1 MADAQGLDNPREEE
15 EAEVISRH
23 LDPRFTGAPDG
34 VVDAGPGST
43 ADDDD
48 NQQSSL
54 KLLGG
59 DVHRDLYRIEAR
71 SKRAGL
77 DQRAATFSHPP
88 RLETDNDIDVDVPIR
103 NEPGAFRRQ
112 FIWRNERAFGN
123 GFAPSS
129 FVKYL
134 ELYGSFAG
142 EDLNESEEETDA
154 ESGGMPGREVDPE
167 RRPLLAGRKSTPAPG
182 DASDLKTFFTLLKA
196 FIGTGIVFLPKAFR
210 NGGILFSPI
219 ALLTVSIMA
228 SISFHLLLECR
239 RRYGG
244 GYGDIGESI
253 GGRRIRT
260 IIRVSVVTTQLGFVC
275 AGIAFTAENMR
286 SFVEGVAAYHIKP
299 SIYAIV
305 ALQLVILVPL
315 ALIRKI
321 SRLGLVALVA
331 DVFIFF
337 AIGYI
342 YYYDISTIISGHG
355 FEPTVTL
362 FDTNTY
368 TMTIGS
374 AIFMFEGI
382 GLILPIQ
389 SSMAQPD
396 HFDRILYG
404 VMALITFLFA
414 SVGILSYGA
423 FGTQTMINIMDN
435 FPQSDVLV
443 NFVRLSFSLAVL
455 VGTPVQLFP
464 ALRIMEENIFD
475 RASGRRSRLT
485 KWKKNIFRTGI
496 VFICGLIAALGAQ
509 NLDQFVALVGSV
521 LCVPLIFVY
530 PAYLHWKGIARSRWA
545 KGGDVLIFIM
555 GVVCMIYTTMVTVSV
570 QFR

>member
-1 MADAQGLDNPREEE
+1 MTDVLRLEDPHEEE
-15 EAEVISRH
+15 TEVISRH
-23 LDPRFTGAPDG
+23 LDPRFTGASDG
-34 VVDAGPGST
+34 IVDVQAGST
-43 ADDDD
+43 ADHDD

-59 DVHRDLYRIEAR
+59 EIHRDLYRIEAR

-88 RLETDNDIDVDVPIR
+88 RLETDNAIDADIPIR
-103 NEPGAFRRQ
+103 NGPGAFRRQ
-112 FIWRNERAFGN
+112 FIWRNKRAFIS

-134 ELYGSFAG
+134 ELYGKFAG

-154 ESGGMPGREVDPE
+154 GSGDSPGRGVDPE
-167 RRPLLAGRKSTPAPG
+167 RRPLLAGGKSSLG

-210 NGGILFSPI
+210 NGGLLFSPI
-219 ALLTVSIMA
+219 ALLTVSIMT
-228 SISFHLLLECR
+228 SFSFHLLLECR

-253 GGRRIRT
+253 GGCHLRT
-260 IIRVSVVTTQLGFVC
+260 LIRVSVVTTQLGFVC
-275 AGIAFTAENMR
+275 AAIAFTAENVR
-286 SFVEGVAAYHIKP
+286 SFVEGVAAYHISTP
-299 SIYAIV
+299 SISAII

-315 ALIRKI
+315 SLIRKI
-321 SRLGLVALVA
+321 SRLGLLALLA
-331 DVFIFF
+331 DVFILL
-337 AIGYI
+337 AIAYI
-342 YYYDISTIISGHG
+342 YYYDVSTISRSG

-362 FDTNTY
+362 FNNTY
-368 TMTIGS
+368 TLTIGS
-374 AIFMFEGI
+374 CIFMFEGI

-389 SSMAQPD
+389 SSMSQPN
-396 HFDRILYG
+396 HFDRILYS

-423 FGTQTMINIMDN
+423 FGSQTMINIMNN
-435 FPQSDVLV
+435 FPQSDKLV

-464 ALRIMEENIFD
+464 ALRIMEERVFD
-475 RASGRRSRLT
+475 RASGRRDHLT
-485 KWKKNIFRTGI
+485 KWKKNFFRTGI
-496 VFICGLIAALGAQ
+496 VIICGLIAALGAR
-509 NLDQFVALVGSV
+509 NLDQFVALVGSI

-530 PAYLHWKGIARSRWA
+530 PAYLHWKSIANTRWA
-545 KGGDVLIFIM
+545 KGVDVFIFIM
-555 GVVCMIYTTMVTVSV
+555 GITCMIYTTMVTLFV
-570 QFR
+570 QFG